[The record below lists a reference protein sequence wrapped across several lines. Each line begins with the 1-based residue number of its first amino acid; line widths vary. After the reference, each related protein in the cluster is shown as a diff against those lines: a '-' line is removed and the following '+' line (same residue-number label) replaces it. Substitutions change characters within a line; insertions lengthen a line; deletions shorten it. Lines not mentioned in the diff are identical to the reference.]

1 MINTDKFKA
10 NQQLKNAEGLLR
22 LNLQH
27 FSEGDVTPPT
37 EPPAGSQ
44 DGDGDENTGKGES
57 KTFTQE
63 DVNNIASKEA
73 KKAQEKLFKELGI
86 DDFENAKDG
95 FKKFQQWQDEQKT
108 ELEKQQDQLKA
119 LSTDKDTL
127 SNENQTLKAQ
137 LSALKQGVNSEF
149 VEDVVALA
157 ERQVNDDVSIDDA
170 IKQVVEKYPHFSN
183 AQEDNQKKPTI
194 VTGGNP
200 TGTKTGDNDP
210 FAAKLAKYK

>member
-1 MINTDKFKA
+1 MMNTDEFKA

-27 FSEGDVTPPT
+27 FSDDGTPPT
-37 EPPAGSQ
+37 DPTAESQ
-44 DGDGDENTGKGES
+44 DGDGDENTGKGAP

-108 ELEKQQDQLKA
+108 ELEKQQDQLKT

-127 SNENQTLKAQ
+127 SSENQTLKAQ

-157 ERQVNDDVSIDDA
+157 ERQVSDDVSIDDA

-183 AQEDNQKKPTI
+183 AQEETQKKPTI
-194 VTGGNP
+194 VAGGNP
-200 TGTKTGDNDP
+200 TGSKTGDNDP